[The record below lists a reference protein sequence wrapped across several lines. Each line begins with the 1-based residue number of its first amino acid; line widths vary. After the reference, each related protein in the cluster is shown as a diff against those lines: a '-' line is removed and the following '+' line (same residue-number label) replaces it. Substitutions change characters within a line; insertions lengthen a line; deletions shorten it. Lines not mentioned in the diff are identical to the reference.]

1 MNRRAFLSAVGAAAI
16 LPSLPEAWS
25 LKPEAWTGVTDARH
39 SDRIKLGVASYS
51 LRKFNLDQA
60 IAMCKQM
67 GARHITLKDVHLPRT
82 ESAEAMQAARQKIT
96 DAGMTLMGGG
106 TISMKNDE
114 AQVRKEFEYARRAG
128 FPLMVAAPDPAALDI
143 IERMIGDYNI
153 AVAIHNH
160 GPEDKHF
167 PAPQDA
173 LKLVKNR
180 DKRFGL
186 CIDVGH
192 TLRAG
197 VDPVQAVAE
206 AGSRVLDLHLK
217 DLRSQAEK
225 NSQTEVGKG
234 VIDFP
239 GLFRTLLKVGF
250 TGHAAL
256 EYEINADDPL
266 VGMRES
272 LSYLRGVLDAI

>member
-1 MNRRAFLSAVGAAAI
+1 MSNRPSRRAFLGAAGAAAL
-16 LPSLPEAWS
+16 LPSLAR
-25 LKPEAWTGVTDARH
+25 AGVTDARH

-51 LRKFNLDQA
+51 LRKFSLDQA

-67 GARHITLKDVHLPRT
+67 GARYITLKDVHLART
-82 ESAEAMQAARQKIT
+82 ESAEGMAAARQKIA

-114 AQVRKEFEYARRAG
+114 AQVRREFEYARQAG

-143 IERMIGDYNI
+143 IERMIGEYNI

-160 GPEDKHF
+160 GPEDKLF

-173 LKLVKNR
+173 LKLIKNR

-217 DLRSQAEK
+217 DLRSQAEM
-225 NSQTEVGKG
+225 NSQVEVGKG

-239 GLFRTLLKVGF
+239 ALFRTLLKVGF

-266 VGMRES
+266 VGMKES

>member
-1 MNRRAFLSAVGAAAI
+1 MNRRAFLGAAGAAAL
-16 LPSLPEAWS
+16 LPSFAH
-25 LKPEAWTGVTDARH
+25 AGVTDARH

-67 GARHITLKDVHLPRT
+67 GARYITLKDVHLART
-82 ESAEAMQAARQKIT
+82 ESDEGMAAARQKIT
-96 DAGMTLMGGG
+96 EAGMTLMGGG

-114 AQVRKEFEYARRAG
+114 AQVRTEFEYARRAG

-143 IERMIGDYNI
+143 IERMIREYNI

-160 GPEDKHF
+160 GPEDKNF

-173 LKLVKNR
+173 LKLIKNR

-225 NSQTEVGKG
+225 NSQVEVGKG

-266 VGMRES
+266 VGMKES
-272 LSYLRGVLDAI
+272 LAYLRGVLDAI